1 MELNTVKSESK
12 SKINIHIKK
21 LELGPLETNSYVVW
35 TTDDCWVVDVG
46 MLPANLE
53 NFLEAESLSPSRVLL
68 THGHGDHIGG
78 VEFLIKNFPA
88 AKLYCPAGDVEML
101 SSPDKNLSG
110 ALLLSIV
117 SPPADEILNP
127 GDTLKMGEFTWNVLD
142 TSGHTKGGVSFYCPE
157 ESVVITGDALFFG
170 SIGRS
175 DIPGGDGERLLEN
188 IRNNLMTLPDD
199 TRVLPGHG
207 PETTIGAEKRS
218 NPFIN

>member
-1 MELNTVKSESK
+1 MELN
-12 SKINIHIKK
+12 IKK

-35 TTDDCWVVDVG
+35 TSDDCWVVDVG
-46 MLPANLE
+46 MWPVNLE
-53 NFLEAESLSPSRVLL
+53 NFLVEENLSPSRILL

-78 VEFLIKNFPA
+78 IEPLKKTFSA
-88 AKLYCPAGDVEML
+88 AKLYCPADDLEML
-101 SSPDKNLSG
+101 SSPTRNLSG
-110 ALLLSIV
+110 TLLLSIV

-157 ESVVITGDALFFG
+157 ESVVMTGDALFNG

-175 DIPGGDGERLLEN
+175 DIPGGDGKRLIDN
-188 IRNNLMTLPDD
+188 IRNNLMTLPDE

-207 PETTIGAEKRS
+207 PETTIGA
-218 NPFIN
+218 

>member
-1 MELNTVKSESK
+1 MELN
-12 SKINIHIKK
+12 IKK

-35 TTDDCWVVDVG
+35 TSDDCWVVDVG
-46 MLPANLE
+46 MWPANLE
-53 NFLEAESLSPSRVLL
+53 NFLVDENLSPSRILL

-78 VEFLIKNFPA
+78 IEPLKKTFSA
-88 AKLYCPAGDVEML
+88 TKLYCPADDLEML
-101 SSPDKNLSG
+101 SSPTRNLSG
-110 ALLLSIV
+110 TLLLSIV

-157 ESVVITGDALFFG
+157 KAVVMTGDALFNG

-175 DIPGGDGERLLEN
+175 DIPGGDGKRLIEN
-188 IRNNLMTLPDD
+188 IRNNLMTLPDE

-207 PETTIGAEKRS
+207 PETTIGAEKRN